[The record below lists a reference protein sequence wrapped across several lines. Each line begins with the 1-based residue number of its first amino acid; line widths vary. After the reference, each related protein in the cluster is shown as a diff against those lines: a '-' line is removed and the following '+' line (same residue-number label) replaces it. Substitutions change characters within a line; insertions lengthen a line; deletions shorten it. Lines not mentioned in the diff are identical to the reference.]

1 MPIAYWCLLI
11 AALMPFPLVPVARK
25 AAGNFNNATP
35 RDFAAKATGLAKRAY
50 GAHLNSMESFP
61 FFAAAVLVAM
71 QNGMDGDILD
81 GLALTWVGLRLVYVW
96 AYLSDRPGL
105 RSPVWGC
112 GILLAAAIMTMP
124 AWSMLLPA

>member
-11 AALMPFPLVPVARK
+11 AALMPFPLVRMARN
-25 AAGNFNNATP
+25 AAGTFNNAAP
-35 RDFAAKATGLAKRAY
+35 RDFAANATGLARRAY

-71 QNGMDGDILD
+71 QSGMGGDILD
-81 GLALTWVGLRLVYVW
+81 RLAMAWVALRLVYVW
-96 AYLSDRPGL
+96 AYLADRPEL
-105 RSPVWGC
+105 RTPVWAC

-124 AWSMLLPA
+124 AWAILL